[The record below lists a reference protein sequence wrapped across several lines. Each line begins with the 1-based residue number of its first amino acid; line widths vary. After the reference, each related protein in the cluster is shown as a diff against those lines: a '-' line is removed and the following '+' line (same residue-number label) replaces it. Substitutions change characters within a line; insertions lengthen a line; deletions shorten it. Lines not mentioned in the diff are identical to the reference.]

1 MAAPIVTIRLS
12 PQSLAALIE
21 AAKAA
26 GRTRSA
32 HAAHLVQAGLSGAP
46 VPAREAGEHSLSA
59 SVEAMF
65 AAVQGI
71 DVSAQREA
79 ARVLV
84 QVAAAGGS
92 PAVAAVKELRVIYAE
107 LERLTERKPRR
118 GGLA

>member
-1 MAAPIVTIRLS
+1 MAAPIVTIRLN
-12 PQSLAALIE
+12 PQSLAALTA

-32 HAAHLVQAGLSGAP
+32 HAAHLVQAGLSAAP
-46 VPAREAGEHSLSA
+46 GPARESGEHSLSA

-65 AAVQGI
+65 AAVEGI
-71 DVSAQREA
+71 DVDAQREA

-92 PAVAAVKELRVIYAE
+92 PAVAAIKELRLIYAE
-107 LERLTERKPRR
+107 LERLTDRKARR
-118 GGLA
+118 GGLG

>member
-1 MAAPIVTIRLS
+1 MAAPIVTIRLN
-12 PQSLAALIE
+12 PQSLAALTE

-46 VPAREAGEHSLSA
+46 VPAREGGEHGLSA

-65 AAVQGI
+65 AAVEGI
-71 DVSAQREA
+71 DVDAQLES

-84 QVAAAGGS
+84 QVADAGGS
-92 PAVAAVKELRVIYAE
+92 QAVAAIRELRLIYAE
-107 LERLTERKPRR
+107 LERLTDRKPGR
-118 GGLA
+118 GGRS